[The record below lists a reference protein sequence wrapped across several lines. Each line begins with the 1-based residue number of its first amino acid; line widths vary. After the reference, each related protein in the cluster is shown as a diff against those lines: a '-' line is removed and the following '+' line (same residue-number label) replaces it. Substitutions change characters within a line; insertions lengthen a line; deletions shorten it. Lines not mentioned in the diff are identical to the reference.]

1 MYKTISAL
9 ILASL
14 LLLVPMSASAAK
26 TKVETFTVYGIEF
39 TLTNKKCTDKKI
51 IKLARELGM
60 PKEVENKFLAGT
72 VKDAKDGLQKMCYM
86 VSPADDNLLFVVDVL
101 GNSGVVPKK
110 EMGM

>member
-1 MYKTISAL
+1 MHEL
-9 ILASL
+9 IEKL
-14 LLLVPMSASAAK
+14 LEK
-26 TKVETFTVYGIEF
+26 RGIELKDLDADERDTFDKWQF